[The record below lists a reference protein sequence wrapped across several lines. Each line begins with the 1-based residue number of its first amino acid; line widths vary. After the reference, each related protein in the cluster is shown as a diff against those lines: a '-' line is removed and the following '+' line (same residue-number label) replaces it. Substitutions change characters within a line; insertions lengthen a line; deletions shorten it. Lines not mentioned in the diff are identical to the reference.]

1 MPIPNGGLI
10 TETNEQY
17 YAGAQRFLISDPPV
31 IGDSVTTTFNT
42 DLTYDSANASLT
54 NFVVYTSLTGLATSY
69 SEFAGPYTVVGNTIT
84 FTGTNALRKTYCSTI
99 KIFRRREL
107 WK

>member
-31 IGDSVTTTFNT
+31 VGDSVTTTFNT
-42 DLTYDSANASLT
+42 DLTYDSVNASLT
-54 NFVVYTSLTGLATSY
+54 NFVVYTSPTGLALTY
-69 SEFAGPYTVVGNTIT
+69 DKFTGPYTVRSEERRVGKEC
-84 FTGTNALRKTYCSTI
+84 R
-99 KIFRRREL
+99 FR
-107 WK
+107 WSPDH

>member
-42 DLTYDSANASLT
+42 DLIYDSVNATLT
-54 NFVVYTSLTGLATSY
+54 NFVVYTSADGLAGNY
-69 SEFAGPYTVVGNTIT
+69 DEFAGPYTVAGNTIT
-84 FTGTNALRKTYCSTI
+84 FTGTNGIKKTYCSTI
-99 KIFRRREL
+99 KIFRWRKF